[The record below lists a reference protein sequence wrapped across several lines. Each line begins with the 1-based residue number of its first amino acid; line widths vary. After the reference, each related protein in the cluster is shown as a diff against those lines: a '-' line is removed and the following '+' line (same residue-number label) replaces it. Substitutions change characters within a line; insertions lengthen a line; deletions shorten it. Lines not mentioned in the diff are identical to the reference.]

1 MTMDYFWIFLLLL
14 LHFQS
19 ATAFQHS
26 EVALFR
32 ADRRFNSKCG
42 TLNRNKGASSI
53 KHPNPTHRSS
63 LDLAS
68 PFVDPLLRIPLPDAP
83 ALVSITITYVSL
95 LLLYDRPRGS
105 LPLRDALSIAQS
117 QVPNAGLGLFVNRN
131 LPSGTVLGTYPGV
144 LRRQDDFYEVK
155 CRQYPKAVYYSWR
168 LNDSG
173 CVLDPTDSK
182 GEIQSYCYG
191 GSGVISE
198 RVFSSILRFCAK
210 PTDLTRI
217 NEPPVGY
224 GGCNVIAREENNGV
238 RFELCKICYYPM
250 CTCIFCSNQHAPNH
264 IIFSRVGR
272 NVEVGEELFMDYGLN
287 YDRSGYGQ

>member
-1 MTMDYFWIFLLLL
+1 MVHLLYPLLLL
-14 LHFQS
+14 LPFQS
-19 ATAFQHS
+19 AIAFQHS
-26 EVALFR
+26 QLALVFHAER
-32 ADRRFNSKCG
+32 KVD
-42 TLNRNKGASSI
+42 SSI
-53 KHPNPTHRSS
+53 KHPTHLSS

-68 PFVDPLLRIPLPDAP
+68 LDLASSFNGPSSQIPLTDAP
-83 ALVSITITYVSL
+83 TLVSITLTYISL

-117 QVPNAGLGLFVNRN
+117 RVPNAGLGLFVNKN

-155 CRQYPKAVYYSWR
+155 CRQYPKAIYYSWR
-168 LNDSG
+168 LNESG

-182 GEIQSYCYG
+182 GDIQSYCYG
-191 GSGVISE
+191 GSDFISE
-198 RVFSSILRFCAK
+198 RAFLSILRFCAK

-238 RFELCKICYYPM
+238 RFELCKI
-250 CTCIFCSNQHAPNH
+250 
-264 IIFSRVGR
+264 
-272 NVEVGEELFMDYGLN
+272 L
-287 YDRSGYGQ
+287 